1 MKTEQFKYMLSNLEN
16 IQSIVKLVIS
26 VLFCQMV
33 GIASILFSQTEN
45 NYWYESYILN
55 TWKISIYSF
64 GAIWVLLYFL
74 VGNSLWYVWTS
85 KINYKL
91 KNQAIQLFLIQ
102 LCLNFLWF
110 VLFFNFHFVV
120 IAFFIISILFV
131 FILML
136 IIQLFKI
143 SKTAL
148 YLLIPYLAWVIYEL
162 ILNIKILL
170 VFNSYQA

>member
-91 KNQAIQLFLIQ
+91 KNQAIQLFLTQ
-102 LCLNFLWF
+102 LFLNFLWF
-110 VLFFNFHFVV
+110 VLFFNLHFVV
-120 IAFFIISILFV
+120 FAFFIISILFV

-143 SKTAL
+143 SKTAF